1 MNYRAVITQALFAV
15 LALILGCSKSLSS
28 VEDVFGTDQPIS
40 QPAIPVKS
48 ISFTGQTKGDFTVF
62 QNGAKIHVGKN
73 SIGIKL
79 PLGKTLIIPSTD
91 VFGCT
96 MVCFG
101 GEKWNV
107 DLLIPKIGT
116 NISFEHSKDV
126 YEWCWDNKLPMVSG
140 DVTRKWLYLK
150 APLPAKESF
159 HQVLASRAAYD
170 KQAKLACNG
179 Y

>member
-1 MNYRAVITQALFAV
+1 MA
-15 LALILGCSKSLSS
+15 
-28 VEDVFGTDQPIS
+28 
-40 QPAIPVKS
+40 
-48 ISFTGQTKGDFTVF
+48 
-62 QNGAKIHVGKN
+62 
-73 SIGIKL
+73 IKL
-79 PLGKTLIIPSTD
+79 PLVKTLVISSSD

-101 GEKWNV
+101 GEKWDV

-116 NISFEHSKDV
+116 NIAFEHSKDI

-150 APLPAKESF
+150 APLPPQTSF
-159 HQVLASRAAYD
+159 QNVLASRSAYD